1 MRGYYVYIAVG
12 VALLVNWAHI
22 TYTPRIKEYI
32 REVLHN
38 NHWNFPHHHHYWWE

>member
-12 VALLVNWAHI
+12 VALLANW
-22 TYTPRIKEYI
+22 IKIAYSPIIKTYI

-38 NHWNFPHHHHYWWE
+38 NHCNFPHHHHYWWE